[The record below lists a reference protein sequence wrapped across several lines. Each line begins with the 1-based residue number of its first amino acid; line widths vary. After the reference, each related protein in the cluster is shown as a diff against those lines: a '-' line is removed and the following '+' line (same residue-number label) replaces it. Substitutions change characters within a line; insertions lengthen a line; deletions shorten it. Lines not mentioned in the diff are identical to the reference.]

1 MESLRAQGY
10 RIVAA
15 DLHPGTTPKL
25 VQQVDW
31 ASSPVA
37 VVMGN
42 EERGITQE
50 MRDLCD
56 FTYQ

>member
-1 MESLRAQGY
+1 MMMQM
-10 RIVAA
+10 
-15 DLHPGTTPKL
+15 
-25 VQQVDW
+25 VQAVDW
-31 ASSPVA
+31 AGGPIA

-50 MRDLCD
+50 MRELCD